1 MITQIEKNLAE
12 KPEKVSADTGYF
24 SEANVTDAAVAKF
37 DLYIATGRDKHGDA
51 VEITSGDAP
60 AGATA

>member
-1 MITQIEKNLAE
+1 MSRLKFAQT
-12 KPEKVSADTGYF
+12 KVPAT
-24 SEANVTDAAVAKF
+24 NV
-37 DLYIATGRDKHGDA
+37 ATGRDKHGDA